1 MRDDVTIGLAQWLP
15 AVSATAMVN
24 GQWWVMVNE
33 AGSKPTITLL
43 GGCRIV
49 SPLGDT
55 VVEAPRAARRETP
68 QLYREG

>member
-1 MRDDVTIGLAQWLP
+1 
-15 AVSATAMVN
+15 MVN

-55 VVEAPRAARRETP
+55 VVEAPRAAPRETP
-68 QLYREG
+68 ELYREG